1 MLIPHFRCIPVL
13 SRLRYIKPNAA
24 ELMAMAEEI
33 KSQKEGTMR
42 QVLPDMSI
50 HKLSDSRLPHS
61 LAGLLPAAA
70 AVLSLGVE
78 HIVLTLGGQGAA
90 LLSTHHLDGC
100 QIPEGQRGPAR
111 APHVI
116 HVSYMRA
123 VPARVVSL
131 VGAGE
136 VVGRGSDG
144 EIIVTGCS

>member
-1 MLIPHFRCIPVL
+1 MNVMLIPHFRCIPVL

-33 KSQKEGTMR
+33 KSQKEGTLR
-42 QVLPDMSI
+42 QVPPDVSI
-50 HKLSDSRLPHS
+50 QKLSDSRLPHS

-78 HIVLTLGGQGAA
+78 HIVLTLGGEGAA
-90 LLSTHHLDGC
+90 LLSIHHLDGY
-100 QIPEGQRGPAR
+100 QIPEGQRVPTR

-123 VPARVVSL
+123 VTARVVSL

-136 VVGRGSDG
+136 VGRGSDG
-144 EIIVTGCS
+144 VG